1 MLAVQLAP
9 LDSRCGSSA
18 AIDEIISTLVEQ
30 LDESTPYTFR
40 LIVVDHDMVNA
51 FATPGGYIV
60 VFRGLLERTGSA
72 EELAGVLAHEMQHVL
87 RRHGTKTLFRQLSTR
102 ALIAVFSGD
111 LESVGT
117 VLETADALGGLR
129 YRRRD
134 ETEADREG
142 MRLIQRA
149 RIDPAGMIAFFT
161 TLERAAPEMPKQL
174 GYLSTHPLVADRVA
188 ALEKLAGHITYEPE
202 ALAAGDWSQQRS
214 VCAE

>member
-1 MLAVQLAP
+1 M
-9 LDSRCGSSA
+9 
-18 AIDEIISTLVEQ
+18 
-30 LDESTPYTFR
+30 DESTPYTFR
-40 LIVVDHDMVNA
+40 LIVVDNDMVNA

-117 VLETADALGGLR
+117 MLETAEALGGLR
-129 YRRRD
+129 YRRQD

-149 RIDPAGMIAFFT
+149 RVDPAGMIAFFA
-161 TLERAAPEMPKQL
+161 TLEQAAP
-174 GYLSTHPLVADRVA
+174 
-188 ALEKLAGHITYEPE
+188 
-202 ALAAGDWSQQRS
+202 
-214 VCAE
+214 